1 MHTLRATAIDHPS
14 PSSLNRRSAALE
26 SGLVLN
32 PLVCNRNMSNHPSTS
47 PLSLQPA
54 SQPPPTRLLSSF
66 SSTLHVVAMAILID
80 RLASQP
86 ARRPDW
92 LVCSVCASYNSQR
105 GFSGPPM
112 PSSRS
117 FDPPCYATG
126 TRRPLS
132 SRHNSPLTS
141 SNAASIVHEIFA
153 RPTDTFPRFVST
165 FLAHRP
171 RSLSAIFAPD
181 LALVVRLF
189 RSILFSPF
197 RWGSGS
203 SLRFGNRL

>member
-1 MHTLRATAIDHPS
+1 
-14 PSSLNRRSAALE
+14 
-26 SGLVLN
+26 
-32 PLVCNRNMSNHPSTS
+32 
-47 PLSLQPA
+47 
-54 SQPPPTRLLSSF
+54 
-66 SSTLHVVAMAILID
+66 MAILID

-153 RPTDTFPRFVST
+153 RPTDTFPRFVSPL
-165 FLAHRP
+165 LAHRP

-197 RWGSGS
+197 RWGRGS

>member
-132 SRHNSPLTS
+132 SRRNSPLTS
-141 SNAASIVHEIFA
+141 SNAASIVHEIFD
-153 RPTDTFPRFVST
+153 RHFST
-165 FLAHRP
+165 LRLAVP
-171 RSLSAIFAPD
+171 GPQTSIA
-181 LALVVRLF
+181 F
-189 RSILFSPF
+189 RHFCT
-197 RWGSGS
+197 
-203 SLRFGNRL
+203 